1 MSENNPGNAAKK
13 MLRDFC
19 KWVCGWTILERAR
32 EWMKVHPWWAAA
44 HIVNFLFAI
53 VLWIKNGDIPI
64 LSIVIFMC
72 IIFVKIYTEPI
83 QAVFA
88 EADQE
93 TRKEI
98 EEARSQQRNKWM
110 IFAYSFMLISLLL
123 TVYPFT
129 KPLFSSTQNASS
141 KPAQG
146 APVKSEP
153 GDTNSYL
160 DKLRERPIAVFV
172 GCTLDSKAENLRCN
186 PKENTG
192 GAVQESDKGRGALIN
207 PANEMNHEA
216 HGTQQ
221 PRPID
226 TIGEGVGQ
234 PAPPPGNQSGNKN
247 LSQST
252 QPGVGYA
259 WAINIGGHVE
269 GCSLDSDDKYGKS
282 VTCEVKDGLLIPLY
296 FIIMALMGG
305 SISLTRRLPELQKQA
320 GSEHIATEQQ
330 PKLSQYEFREYLIFH
345 MVQFI
350 SAPFLAIL
358 AYYLIE
364 PGSTANAVVLA
375 FTAGFASETILLM
388 VRSVANKIT
397 PQISEVPQYGAIAGI
412 VKIDPDDA
420 KDGNRKA
427 IEVFLTELPHQAH
440 AVADSDGFYT
450 LNGVP
455 VGEHSLSV
463 NDINRGE
470 ILATGIV
477 KVTHAQAVAK
487 KNFDIPKQKPKGVS
501 V

>member
-13 MLRDFC
+13 MLRDFY
-19 KWVCGWTILERAR
+19 KWVCGWTISERAK
-32 EWMKVHPWWAAA
+32 EWMKENPRWAAA
-44 HIVNFLFAI
+44 YIVNFLFA
-53 VLWIKNGDIPI
+53 VFLWIKNGDIPI
-64 LSIVIFMC
+64 LPIVIFMC

-83 QAVFA
+83 QAVSA

-93 TRKEI
+93 ARKEI

-123 TVYPFT
+123 TFYPFT
-129 KPLFSSTQNASS
+129 KPLFSAAQNAS
-141 KPAQG
+141 A
-146 APVKSEP
+146 KS
-153 GDTNSYL
+153 DTKSYL
-160 DKLRERPIAVFV
+160 DTLRERPIAVFI

-192 GAVQESDKGRGALIN
+192 GAAQESNKGKEALIN
-207 PANEMNHEA
+207 PANEMKHEA

-226 TIGEGVGQ
+226 TIGEGAEQ
-234 PAPPPGNQSGNKN
+234 PAPPPGNESGNKN
-247 LSQST
+247 LSQPVQST

-259 WAINIGGHVE
+259 WAINIGGYVE
-269 GCSLDSDDKYGKS
+269 RCKGGDDEYGKS

-330 PKLSQYEFREYLIFH
+330 PRLSQYEFREYLIFH

-358 AYYLIE
+358 AYYMIE
-364 PGSTANAVVLA
+364 PGSTTNAVVLA

-397 PQISEVPQYGAIAGI
+397 PQTNEVPQYGAIAGM

-420 KDGNRKA
+420 KAGNRKA

-455 VGEHSLSV
+455 VGEHSISV
-463 NDINRGE
+463 NDINRSE
-470 ILATGIV
+470 ILATGMV

-487 KNFDIPKQKPKGVS
+487 KNFDIPKQEPEKPQGDTGRKQ
-501 V
+501 

>member
-88 EADQE
+88 EDDQE

-110 IFAYSFMLISLLL
+110 IFAYSFMLLSLLL
-123 TVYPFT
+123 TISPFINSFFDSGQET
-129 KPLFSSTQNASS
+129 DVNNQSKANAGDKKPYINTI
-141 KPAQG
+141 
-146 APVKSEP
+146 
-153 GDTNSYL
+153 
-160 DKLRERPIAVFV
+160 RERPIAVFI
-172 GCTLDSKAENLRCN
+172 GCANDSKAANLRC
-186 PKENTG
+186 
-192 GAVQESDKGRGALIN
+192 D
-207 PANEMNHEA
+207 EA
-216 HGTQQ
+216 EASKSATQS
-221 PRPID
+221 
-226 TIGEGVGQ
+226 GEGVNIAKTKSGD
-234 PAPPPGNQSGNKN
+234 NSNKEQSEAVKIETAKAETAKTEVTKTG
-247 LSQST
+247 L
-252 QPGVGYA
+252 GYA
-259 WAINIGGHVE
+259 WVINIGGHIE
-269 GCSLDSDDKYGKS
+269 KCSQDSESMYGKS

>member
-53 VLWIKNGDIPI
+53 ALWIKNGDIPI
-64 LSIVIFMC
+64 LSVVIFMC

-88 EADQE
+88 EDDQE

-110 IFAYSFMLISLLL
+110 IFAYSFMLLSLLL
-123 TVYPFT
+123 TISPFINSFFDSGQKT
-129 KPLFSSTQNASS
+129 DVNNQSKANEDDKKPYINTI
-141 KPAQG
+141 
-146 APVKSEP
+146 
-153 GDTNSYL
+153 
-160 DKLRERPIAVFV
+160 RERPIAVFI
-172 GCTLDSKAENLRCN
+172 GCTNDSKAANLRCDEAEAS
-186 PKENTG
+186 K
-192 GAVQESDKGRGALIN
+192 SDA
-207 PANEMNHEA
+207 
-216 HGTQQ
+216 QS
-221 PRPID
+221 
-226 TIGEGVGQ
+226 GEGVNVAKTKNGDNSNKGQ
-234 PAPPPGNQSGNKN
+234 SEAVKIETAKAETAKTEVAKTG
-247 LSQST
+247 L
-252 QPGVGYA
+252 GYA
-259 WAINIGGHVE
+259 WVINIGGHVE
-269 GCSLDSDDKYGKS
+269 KCSQDSESMYGKS